1 MGLMKRYAEDRRYIS
16 ARAVDAAL
24 QPTAGERHDAIT
36 AVFRECGEAAR
47 AYADQE
53 KVTVKFV
60 QLAVREFM
68 EHRIRT
74 SYTATA

>member
-1 MGLMKRYAEDRRYIS
+1 MGLMKRYAEDQQYLC
-16 ARAVDAAL
+16 ARAAEAARK
-24 QPTAGERHDAIT
+24 PTAGERHAAIT
-36 AVFRECGEAAR
+36 QVFRECGEAAR

-53 KVTVKFV
+53 SVTVRFV

-68 EHRIRT
+68 KHRVRT